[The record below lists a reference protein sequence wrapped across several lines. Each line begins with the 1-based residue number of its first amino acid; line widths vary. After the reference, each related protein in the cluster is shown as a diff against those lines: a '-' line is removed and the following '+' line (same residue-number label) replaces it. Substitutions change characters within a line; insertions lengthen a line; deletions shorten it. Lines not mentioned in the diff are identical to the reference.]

1 MEFIKGKNKDGFIR
15 ENTIEFAFSDRLS
28 AFDRIVGETLGR
40 GQVLAECT
48 RVIFKYL
55 SRNNVAT
62 ALLDEGQKNV
72 IIQRKCKPLDFE
84 FILRN
89 LLTGSALKRAK
100 MGVLKLPA
108 GMDTSEYAL
117 FPETFVEV
125 STKRE
130 TKDRYGLSEEEIQT
144 IMVNSFSNLSGEEGL
159 YLFKQALERA
169 KEIAQ
174 LLTNL
179 FRKSELFLI
188 DGKVEFGVS
197 DSGQLCLIDSF
208 GPDEFRVAELTWANG
223 PRDTDPD
230 FLDKEFIRKYLE
242 GKTESE
248 YAEILL
254 KYGPTLVS
262 RYSTVTNRLKEASGL
277 Y

>member
-1 MEFIKGKNKDGFIR
+1 MERINGKNKDGIIR
-15 ENTIEFAFSDRLS
+15 DHTIEFVFSNRLS
-28 AFDRIVGETLGR
+28 AFDRIVGETPGR
-40 GQVLAECT
+40 GQVLADCT
-48 RVIFKYL
+48 RIIYKFL

-62 ALLDEGQKNV
+62 ALLDEGQGNT
-72 IIQRKCKPLDFE
+72 IIQRRCQPLDFE
-84 FILRN
+84 FIMRN

-100 MGVLKLPA
+100 LGELQLPI
-108 GMDTSEYAL
+108 GMNPSEYAL

-130 TKDRYGLSEEEIQT
+130 AKDRYGLSEEEIKG
-144 IMVNSFSNLSGEEGL
+144 IMVNSFSGLSAEKGFD
-159 YLFKQALERA
+159 LFKQALKKARKVA
-169 KEIAQ
+169 D

-179 FRKSELFLI
+179 FRKSDLFLI

-242 GKTESE
+242 GIHESE

-262 RYSTVTNRLKEASGL
+262 RYRTVTNRLKEASGL